1 MRKYLLLF
9 VMLMLVVATIGAT
22 VYKWVDETGIT
33 HYSNMPAPGNKAE
46 KVNIAPPPS
55 KEVIEEAQRKLQK
68 LQEEDQKRREEE
80 LRKKYVDRSLPFSEL
95 GPLPS
100 NASSE
105 YVETF
110 GTGILFDTQKLTG
123 KFNITLKAKQ
133 QLPFGAYL
141 EAHFENPENP
151 SDPIVVGKVWQEREQ
166 TMLILSPELKGIK
179 CRNYQVVVYVY
190 TEKTKN
196 KLLGTLRQII
206 QSRINL
212 DKVRSTKDLVEAL
225 MAGGN
230 CP

>member
-1 MRKYLLLF
+1 MF
-9 VMLMLVVATIGAT
+9 MVVVATIGAT

-46 KVNIAPPPS
+46 KMNTAPPPS

-68 LQEEDQKRREEE
+68 LREED
-80 LRKKYVDRSLPFSEL
+80 LRKKSVNSSLPFSEL

-110 GTGILFDTQKLTG
+110 GTGILFDTQRLVG

-133 QLPFGAYL
+133 HLPFGAYL

-151 SDPIVVGKVWQEREQ
+151 SDPIVVGKVRQKDEQ

-179 CRNYQVVVYVY
+179 CWNYQVVVYVY
-190 TEKTKN
+190 TEKTKD
-196 KLLGTLRQII
+196 KLLDTLRQII
-206 QSRINL
+206 QSRVNL
-212 DKVRSTKDLVEAL
+212 DKVRTTKDLVEAL